1 MTSTTEL
8 LKVRDQRTALLLEA
22 IELLVEE
29 IAVLAA
35 RDWEKLPDLKKRKV
49 VAASGLRRLRAETE
63 AADGAPITS
72 IESLIADLEE
82 QSQRNIR
89 ARLDLKPGDVVRY
102 RVTESGVVIDKLPQQ
117 SDEDALASFSEWT
130 SATDDEAYSGL

>member
-89 ARLDLKPGDVVRY
+89 ARLDLIGNQILVLQEISLYLREALH
-102 RVTESGVVIDKLPQQ
+102 VTLRHSSNRPLGNDGPLV
-117 SDEDALASFSEWT
+117 
-130 SATDDEAYSGL
+130 